1 MPKSPRDWKV
11 SKYRPKV
18 RLSGDK
24 GSAQSQLRNELY
36 RFAYERLDEASE
48 QGMHFEV
55 IALCDMLITDRV
67 EAYCQYLLHNEDMQF
82 ETMSAN
88 LAIEALEV
96 ALKDNAPDVKK
107 SLEWQAMSKRL
118 RDFANARNT
127 CLHSFILIKN
137 AAKDATL
144 AERIEFLEDTAEDG
158 YRLVREIDTFTRERI
173 KAKAE

>member
-1 MPKSPRDWKV
+1 MKKPKNA
-11 SKYRPKV
+11 PKV
-18 RLSGDK
+18 RLSGEK
-24 GSAQSQLRNELY
+24 SSPQNRLRSELY
-36 RFAYERLDEASE
+36 RFAHERLDEASE

-96 ALKDNAPDVKK
+96 ALKDSATDVKESGELK
-107 SLEWQAMSKRL
+107 AMSKRL

-127 CLHSFILIKN
+127 CLHSFILVKN
-137 AAKDATL
+137 AAKDVSL
-144 AERIEFLEDTAEDG
+144 AERIAFLEETAEEG
-158 YRLVREIDTFTRERI
+158 YVLVREIDAFVRARI
-173 KAKAE
+173 NL

>member
-1 MPKSPRDWKV
+1 MASNGKFRDLKKPKDS
-11 SKYRPKV
+11 PKV
-18 RLSGDK
+18 RLSGEK
-24 GSAQSQLRNELY
+24 GSAQSQLRHELY
-36 RFAYERLDEASE
+36 RFAHERLDEASE

-67 EAYCQYLLHNEDMQF
+67 EAYSQYLLHNEDMQF

-96 ALKDNAPDVKK
+96 ALKDNAPDVKQ
-107 SLEWQAMSKRL
+107 SDEWKAMSKRL
-118 RDFANARNT
+118 RDYANARNT

-137 AAKDATL
+137 ALKDATL

-158 YRLVREIDTFTRERI
+158 YRLVRDIDSFTQKRM
-173 KAKAE
+173 AK